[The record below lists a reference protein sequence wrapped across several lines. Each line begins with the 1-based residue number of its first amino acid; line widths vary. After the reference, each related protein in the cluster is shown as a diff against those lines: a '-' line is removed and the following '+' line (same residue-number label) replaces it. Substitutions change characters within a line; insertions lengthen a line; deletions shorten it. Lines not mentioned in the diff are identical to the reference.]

1 MTEQDL
7 EAILEE
13 VEAYLTAS
21 LFKRLVDTIESVRA
35 AEKAKDQKQIANI
48 HSSYEMYRDFT
59 DPNTDKKDWY
69 SNKYPYPDYKRVI
82 APKHK

>member
-1 MTEQDL
+1 
-7 EAILEE
+7 
-13 VEAYLTAS
+13 
-21 LFKRLVDTIESVRA
+21 LVRT
-35 AEKAKDQKQIANI
+35 AEKAKNQKQIANI